1 MRTLL
6 LVLLLSAPM
15 VMNAQ
20 FRRYFKSTPDSAQVF
35 INGRPICT
43 TPCVSSYRWSQANNG
58 QLVFAVE
65 VAGYETWSDT
75 VRGKPHVY
83 DSHERIYM
91 QRTIPMYDLGS
102 SSAIVGF
109 DKLLADIK
117 TGTEIGTNTDA
128 DGKVTP
134 ITWEGSIKIGE
145 HSFDGRFYE
154 VLKKAGFRGPKKKD
168 PKLFTKGEDRPELP
182 RFLVGVELVEV
193 EIHLRHDPAK
203 HFGEGPVKGNTRMNF
218 EWKVLDRTSGKVV
231 LSVQT
236 DGRSNHRQRPGFV
249 QSDNITAFEDALLK
263 FLAEGRF
270 VELVRSNPLA
280 PHTSPTDIIAAPPNV
295 INAVKNPPFKNLS
308 EMIRYADRSC
318 VTVITD
324 AGHGSGVIINSE
336 GYVLSAQHVI
346 DGTNRV
352 EVQFS
357 DGLRQDAT
365 IILADVEHDL
375 VLLDIAGS
383 GFKPLPI
390 TSSDSTGL
398 GDEVVTI
405 GTPADLALGQSVS
418 KGILSGKRR
427 IDDRIYLQT
436 DLAVNPGNSG
446 GPLINEKGE
455 VIGIV
460 QSKLVGKGIEGLG
473 FAVPMEV
480 VMERLRLEVGQTN
493 GAMPR

>member
-1 MRTLL
+1 MWLLAPATL
-6 LVLLLSAPM
+6 P
-15 VMNAQ
+15 AQ
-20 FRRYFKSTPDSAQVF
+20 FHRTFNTYPDSCQVLV
-35 INGRPICT
+35 NDQVRCT
-43 TPCVSSYRWSQANNG
+43 TPCMVKYRWSHAINE
-58 QLVFAVE
+58 QLVFSVQAQ
-65 VAGYETWSDT
+65 GYEPWSDT
-75 VRGKPHVY
+75 LFEKPHHL
-83 DSHERIYM
+83 DDRERVTLV
-91 QRTIPMYDLGS
+91 RTIPKYDVGENP
-102 SSAIVGF
+102 AIVAF
-109 DKLLADIK
+109 DKLLVDLNEGTVIGSLVDEAGLSSPIK
-117 TGTEIGTNTDA
+117 
-128 DGKVTP
+128 
-134 ITWEGSIKIGE
+134 WEGSVKAGE
-145 HSFDGRFYE
+145 RSFENRFNQT
-154 VLKKAGFRGPKKKD
+154 LDKAGFRIPRRKD
-168 PKLFTKGEDRPELP
+168 PKLFATREERPELP
-182 RFLVGVELVEV
+182 RFLVGVELREV
-193 EIHLRHDPAK
+193 AVNLRHIEGK
-203 HFGEGPVKGNTRMNF
+203 NYGEGPIRGNTQLML
-218 EWKVLDRTSGKVV
+218 EWKVFDRTSGKVV
-231 LSVQT
+231 LSIQT
-236 DGRSNHRQRPGFV
+236 EGRSQHRQRPGFV

-270 VELVRSNPLA
+270 VELLRSNPLA
-280 PHTSPTDIIAAPPNV
+280 PHTSPTDSIAAPPNV

-480 VMERLRLEVGQTN
+480 VMERLRLRSRN
-493 GAMPR
+493 